1 MCRTTSELDGK
12 AASSGNRGSHKRY
25 KYHASEN
32 RVILAS
38 RKRTGVT
45 DTSTIALED
54 ARKMDKKSSFVKEFD
69 IHIRLEASSTSEYPS
84 VGLRSIWTRPMPGA
98 GSLKH
103 RGRSLSV
110 PTTGKKC

>member
-1 MCRTTSELDGK
+1 MCRTTSELEGK
-12 AASSGNRGSHKRY
+12 TASSGNRGSHKRY

-54 ARKMDKKSSFVKEFD
+54 ARNMDKKSSFVKEFD
-69 IHIRLEASSTSEYPS
+69 IHIRLEASSTSECPR
-84 VGLRSIWTRPMPGA
+84 VGLRSI
-98 GSLKH
+98 
-103 RGRSLSV
+103 
-110 PTTGKKC
+110 